1 MHTED
6 MGRHK
11 DRYEDKFVFVQN
23 AFQAILDAFFQ
34 LLGGGAPKKHKGAFL
49 VPTIVKGEK
58 KESSAA

>member
-1 MHTED
+1 MSKACMHTED

-34 LLGGGAPKKHKGAFL
+34 LLGGGHQKSIRGHFWYP
-49 VPTIVKGEK
+49 P
-58 KESSAA
+58 

>member
-11 DRYEDKFVFVQN
+11 DRYEDKFVFVKN

-34 LLGGGAPKKHKGAFL
+34 LLGGGTKKA
-49 VPTIVKGEK
+49 
-58 KESSAA
+58 